1 MSTALINNPATLAP
15 SPPPRTRG
23 SIRQSIV
30 RHPVF
35 AYYLL
40 TFAISWGGILF
51 VVGGPGG
58 IPGSASDLQR
68 LMPLAIPFMLF
79 GPTIAALAMIGFVD
93 GRPGYR
99 QLLSRL
105 ITWRVGARWYAF
117 ALLTA
122 PIVYTVV
129 LLILSLTSS
138 VFMPGIISTTDKLSF
153 ALVGTA
159 PGFLVGFMEELGW
172 TGFATPRLRMR
183 HGTLMTGLSIGVVWG
198 AWHLLTNVLWPA
210 TVLAQ
215 GVSVGTYIVLSGI
228 SMLIGQLPA
237 FRVLMVW
244 LYDRTQSLL
253 LIVLMHASL
262 VFSTFVLGPI
272 AINGIAILIYGFAIG
287 VGMWLVVGIVN
298 IWARGALIKARRVTQ
313 H

>member
-1 MSTALINNPATLAP
+1 MSTALINNPAKLAP
-15 SPPPRTRG
+15 SPTPRTRG

-30 RHPVF
+30 RHPVV
-35 AYYLL
+35 AYSLL
-40 TFAISWGGILF
+40 TFAIAWGGILF

-58 IPGSASDLQR
+58 IPGSGSDLQR

-105 ITWRVGARWYAF
+105 TTCRVGARWYAF

-129 LLILSLTSS
+129 LLILSRTSS
-138 VFMPGIISTTDKLSF
+138 VFTPGIITATDKLSF

-172 TGFATPRLRMR
+172 TGFVTPRLRLR
-183 HGTLMTGLSIGVVWG
+183 HGILQPGLGIGVVIG
-198 AWHLLTNVLWPA
+198 I
-210 TVLAQ
+210 
-215 GVSVGTYIVLSGI
+215 GTC
-228 SMLIGQLPA
+228 
-237 FRVLMVW
+237 
-244 LYDRTQSLL
+244 
-253 LIVLMHASL
+253 
-262 VFSTFVLGPI
+262 
-272 AINGIAILIYGFAIG
+272 
-287 VGMWLVVGIVN
+287 
-298 IWARGALIKARRVTQ
+298 
-313 H
+313 

>member
-1 MSTALINNPATLAP
+1 MSTALIEGPAQVAP
-15 SPPPRTRG
+15 SSAPTRG
-23 SIRQSIV
+23 GAIREPVV
-30 RHPVF
+30 RHPVV

-51 VVGGPGG
+51 VLGGPGR

-79 GPTIAALAMIGFVD
+79 GPTIAALAMTGFLD
-93 GRPGYR
+93 GRAGYR
-99 QLLSRL
+99 QFRSHLF
-105 ITWRVGARWYAF
+105 TWRLDARWYAF
-117 ALLTA
+117 ALFTA
-122 PIVYTVV
+122 PIVYALV
-129 LLILSLTSS
+129 LLILSQISS
-138 VFMPGIISTTDKLSF
+138 VFLPGIITTPDKFSF
-153 ALVGTA
+153 VLVGTA

-172 TGFATPRLRMR
+172 TGFATPRLRLR
-183 HGTLMTGLSIGVVWG
+183 HGILKTGLGIGVVWG

-210 TVLAQ
+210 TVLAH
-215 GVSVGTYIVLSGI
+215 GIPLASYVALSSI
-228 SMLIGQLPA
+228 SILIGQLPA

-253 LIVLMHASL
+253 LVMLMHASL

-272 AINGIAILIYGFAIG
+272 DIDGIAILIYGFAVG

-298 IWARGALIKARRVTQ
+298 ISTGGALIGRRL
-313 H
+313 